1 MKRFF
6 LMCILSLVTA
16 VAMAQQDAAAGWE
29 LKKDKD
35 GIQVY
40 TRDVEGSK
48 FKQVRSVMQTDFRLQ
63 SVVALIRDGKACPRW
78 ADLCEESRVVKTV
91 SETEF
96 YVYNLND
103 IPWPVKDRDAIT
115 HVTWERD
122 SDTGMVT
129 MTATATDSDLVPVT
143 KKAVRLENAVTQ
155 WMMLP
160 KPDGSLE
167 IASEGHIDPAGP
179 TPAWVTNLMLIDSPF
194 KTMENLRKEMAN
206 DAYADITFE
215 FLSE

>member
-1 MKRFF
+1 M
-6 LMCILSLVTA
+6 LSAIVL
-16 VAMAQQDAAAGWE
+16 AQEGNSYKWE
-29 LKKDKD
+29 LKKDKN

-63 SVVALIRDGKACPRW
+63 SVVALIQDGEACPRW
-78 ADLCEESRVVKTV
+78 ADLCKESRVVETI

-115 HVTWERD
+115 HVKWERD
-122 SDTGMVT
+122 NETGMVT

-143 KKAVRLENAVTQ
+143 KKAVRLQNAVTQ
-155 WMMLP
+155 WMMQP
-160 KPDGSLE
+160 KPDGTLE
-167 IASEGHIDPAGP
+167 ISSLGHIDPAGP
-179 TPAWVTNLMLIDSPF
+179 TPAWITNLMLVDSPF
-194 KTMENLRKEMAN
+194 KTMENLRREMAN
-206 DAYADITFE
+206 DAYTEVTFD

>member
-1 MKRFF
+1 MKHILLVSF
-6 LMCILSLVTA
+6 LALLTA
-16 VAMAQQDAAAGWE
+16 IAFAQQDSADGWE
-29 LKKDKD
+29 LKKDKN

-40 TRDVEGSK
+40 TRDVQGSK

-63 SVVALIRDGKACPRW
+63 SVVALIRDGEACPRW
-78 ADLCEESRVVKTV
+78 ADLCKESRVIETV

-115 HVTWERD
+115 HVKWERNP
-122 SDTGMVT
+122 DTGLVT
-129 MTATATDSDLVPVT
+129 MTATATDSELVPPT
-143 KKAVRLENAVTQ
+143 KKAVRLQNAVTR

-160 KPDGSLE
+160 KPNGTLE
-167 IASEGHIDPAGP
+167 ISSEGHIDPAGP
-179 TPAWVTNLMLIDSPF
+179 TPAWVTNLMLVDSPF
-194 KTMENLRKEMAN
+194 KTMENLRQEMAN
-206 DAYADITFE
+206 DAYADVTFN

>member
-1 MKRFF
+1 MKHFF
-6 LMCILSLVTA
+6 LIGILSTIA
-16 VAMAQQDAAAGWE
+16 SIAIAQQDASDGWE
-29 LKKDKD
+29 LRKDKN

-63 SVVALIRDGKACPRW
+63 SVVALIQDGEACPRW
-78 ADLCEESRVVKTV
+78 ADLCKESRVVETI

-96 YVYNLND
+96 FVYNLND

-115 HVTWERD
+115 HVKWERNP
-122 SDTGMVT
+122 DTGMVT
-129 MTATATDSDLVPVT
+129 MTATATDSDLVPAT
-143 KKAVRLENAVTQ
+143 KKAVRLQNAVTR

-167 IASEGHIDPAGP
+167 ISSEGHIDPAGP

-206 DAYADITFE
+206 DAYTEVTFD
-215 FLSE
+215 FLKE